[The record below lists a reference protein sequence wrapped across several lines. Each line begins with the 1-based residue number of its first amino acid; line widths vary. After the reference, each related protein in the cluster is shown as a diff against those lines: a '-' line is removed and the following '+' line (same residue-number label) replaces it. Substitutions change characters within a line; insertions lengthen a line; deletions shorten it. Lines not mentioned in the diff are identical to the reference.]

1 MYKVIGCLLSGLVFS
16 AGAFAGPGYGP
27 GPGQGPGH
35 WEPPTIEERVGRL
48 TEELG
53 LNEEQAAQVT
63 EIFTA
68 ADEERE
74 ALRAKHEQLISDDIC
89 ALKDSVDAQLG
100 DVLTAEQAS
109 ELDALMEER
118 AKHREEHD
126 EWRGRGHRSF
136 MDCDGPDA

>member
-1 MYKVIGCLLSGLVFS
+1 MNKSIWCLLSGLLVS
-16 AGAFAGPGYGP
+16 VSAFAGPNHEA
-27 GPGQGPGH
+27 GPGH
-35 WEPPTIEERVGRL
+35 GPGHSERPTVEERVGRL

-74 ALRAKHEQLISDDIC
+74 ALRAKHEELISNDIC
-89 ALKDSVDAQLG
+89 ALKDSVDAQLN

-109 ELDALMEER
+109 ELDAIMEER
-118 AKHREEHD
+118 AEHLKEHA
-126 EWRGRGHRSF
+126 EWRRGGHHPF
-136 MDCDGPDA
+136 MDCEGPDA

>member
-1 MYKVIGCLLSGLVFS
+1 MNKAMWCLLSGLVFS
-16 AGAFAGPGYGP
+16 ASAFAGH
-27 GPGQGPGH
+27 GPGH
-35 WEPPTIEERVGRL
+35 DGGPWERPSVADRVGRL

-74 ALRAKHEQLISDDIC
+74 ALRAKHEELISNDIC
-89 ALKDSVDAQLG
+89 ALKDSIDAQLD

-109 ELDALMEER
+109 ELDAMMEER
-118 AKHREEHD
+118 AEHREEHA
-126 EWRGRGHRSF
+126 EWRGRGHHSF

>member
-1 MYKVIGCLLSGLVFS
+1 MNKASWCLLSGLLVS
-16 AGAFAGPGYGP
+16 VSAFAGPNHEP

-35 WEPPTIEERVGRL
+35 WDRPTVEERVGRL

-53 LNEEQAAQVT
+53 LNEEQAAQVA

-74 ALRAKHEQLISDDIC
+74 ALRAKHEKLISDDIC

-109 ELDALMEER
+109 ELDAIMEKR
-118 AKHREEHD
+118 AKHREEHA
-126 EWRGRGHRSF
+126 EWRGRGHHSF
-136 MDCDGPDA
+136 MDCEGPDA